1 MAVEIIKVTKQ
12 NYELLAYCINWRSTG
27 IEPDGRQKYEITF
40 ENDVID
46 LFDLIDKNLMH
57 LYIASCNN
65 QPVGYISASVIPK
78 PDKRIGTMFIDE
90 LWVTD
95 TFRGEGI
102 GRALTKKITDI
113 SEKMGLWRSRLYVS
127 GSNDSGI
134 HCYES
139 VGMKSNKKTCYLYE
153 K

>member
-1 MAVEIIKVTKQ
+1 MAVQIIKVTKQ
-12 NYELLAYCINWRSTG
+12 NYELLAYCIKYRSTG
-27 IEPDGRQKYEITF
+27 IEPDEQQENEITF
-40 ENDVID
+40 ENDVIG
-46 LFDLIDKNLMH
+46 LFDLMDKNIMH
-57 LYIASCNN
+57 VYIASINSR
-65 QPVGYISASVIPK
+65 PVGYISASVIPK

-102 GRALTKKITDI
+102 GRALTKKVIDI
-113 SEKMGLWRSRLYVS
+113 SEEMGLWRSRLYVS
-127 GSNDSGI
+127 GSNASGI

-139 VGMKSNKKTCYLYE
+139 VGLKSDKKTCYFYE